1 MTGPAGKCA
10 EDSERPR
17 KARHT
22 AAEAGGLVPS
32 QQPGVVGRVLPAAS
46 VLWPRLSSTGTEP
59 PRESLAGTRV
69 QGLGGQGAGHG
80 WRELYSIHQDSFQPR
95 LQALPERYPQCKP
108 WEALLCVDSLNSPD
122 GPETALTG
130 VLRGQS
136 SWSFSKAEKLM
147 RSSTKM
153 GKEAGAATVENSMEI
168 LKKLSIEVPYDPA
181 IALLGRYLEKTLI

>member
-1 MTGPAGKCA
+1 MQKSQKGHSKPDTQLL
-10 EDSERPR
+10 SQERWSR
-17 KARHT
+17 ASGRGWWG
-22 AAEAGGLVPS
+22 ESS
-32 QQPGVVGRVLPAAS
+32 QQRAS
-46 VLWPRLSSTGTEP
+46 CGHVCP
-59 PRESLAGTRV
+59 PRAQSHLEKALAGTRV

-108 WEALLCVDSLNSPD
+108 WEALLCVDSLNSP
-122 GPETALTG
+122 ETALTG

-168 LKKLSIEVPYDPA
+168 LKKLSLEVPYDPA
-181 IALLGRYLEKTLI
+181 IALLGSYLEKTLI